1 MVRAVRSYLFTGL
14 MISWTAAIC
23 LFFIWTLWLPRHR
36 LIPFVRLYMS
46 GIAALERWVLGLH
59 YVVEGR
65 EHLPNGPCIVAAKH
79 QAVWETLKLHLLLND
94 PAVVLKFELLKLP
107 LWGRFA
113 AKLDLIPIQREAG
126 PRALIAMRR
135 AAKGAVTDGRPIVI
149 FPQGTRVPPGQQ
161 ERYKPGLLML
171 YDVLKLPVV
180 PMAHNAGVFWDKG
193 PGGKRGGTITVRFLP
208 AIEPGL
214 DRAEFAHRLEVEL
227 ETVSNAL
234 AVSVGGPATPI
245 SSPPS

>member
-1 MVRAVRSYLFTGL
+1 MVRTVRSYLFTGL

-23 LFFIWTLWLPRHR
+23 IFFTWALWRPRHR
-36 LIPFVRLYMS
+36 LLPFVHLYMN

-65 EHLPNGPCIVAAKH
+65 EHLPAGPCIVAAKH
-79 QAVWETLKLHLLLND
+79 QAAWETLKLHLLLND
-94 PAVVLKFELLKLP
+94 PAVVLKFELLRLP

-113 AKLDLIPIQREAG
+113 AKLDLIPIERKAG

-135 AAKGAVTDGRPIVI
+135 AAKDVVADGRSIVI
-149 FPQGTRVPPGQQ
+149 FPQGTRVPPGEQ

-208 AIEPGL
+208 AIKPGL
-214 DRAEFAHRLEVEL
+214 DRATFARELEYEL
-227 ETVSNAL
+227 ETVSSAL
-234 AVSVGGPATPI
+234 SVYVGGPATPVNP
-245 SSPPS
+245 PPS